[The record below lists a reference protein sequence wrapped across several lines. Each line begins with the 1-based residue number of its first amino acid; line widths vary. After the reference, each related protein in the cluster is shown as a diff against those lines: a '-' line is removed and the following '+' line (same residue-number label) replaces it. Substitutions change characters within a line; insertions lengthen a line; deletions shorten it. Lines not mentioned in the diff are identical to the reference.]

1 MTYRVQPLRPPL
13 RQQLRDDGV
22 LARVE
27 GLVVE
32 QLAATALEEQDA
44 DEAIDPVVQG
54 IDRRQHAFLV
64 KEHEACVR
72 VGLVLVR
79 PFAAGVEERE
89 VGVDVLEVV
98 ARQRER
104 GVFVTGG
111 LQQGRFDHAPDPA
124 IAIPEGVDEFV
135 VVMHQR
141 RADERVGACIHQLAV
156 PGDQCFEQAPDVAP
170 VLWRLVAPAVLR
182 TADLGDAP
190 LGVVADEAGAVVG
203 VRQIV
208 GDQSV
213 HLGHE
218 VDRQLPARIERSLS
232 CAFVGGLDVEHPPLL
247 DLLHLR
253 GIEVDGGACFILGE
267 RAAFDRVGPVDAAG
281 DHLALELIRHLRER
295 RGDEAPM
302 GILDA
307 LHRKLQAASVDAHL
321 KEEGA
326 EAVGFDAQRELGN
339 LGGDHVCRNVRSKKQ
354 GFILF
359 SIR

>member
-1 MTYRVQPLRPPL
+1 
-13 RQQLRDDGV
+13 
-22 LARVE
+22 
-27 GLVVE
+27 
-32 QLAATALEEQDA
+32 
-44 DEAIDPVVQG
+44 
-54 IDRRQHAFLV
+54 
-64 KEHEACVR
+64 
-72 VGLVLVR
+72 
-79 PFAAGVEERE
+79 
-89 VGVDVLEVV
+89 
-98 ARQRER
+98 
-104 GVFVTGG
+104 
-111 LQQGRFDHAPDPA
+111 
-124 IAIPEGVDEFV
+124 
-135 VVMHQR
+135 MHQR
-141 RADERVGACIHQLAV
+141 RADERVDACILQLAV

-170 VLWRLVAPAVLR
+170 VLWRLVASAVLR
-182 TADLGDAP
+182 TADLGGAS
-190 LGVVADEAGAVVG
+190 LGGVAEKAGAVVG

-208 GDQSV
+208 GDQAV

-354 GFILF
+354 NLILF
-359 SIR
+359 SMRWRALSAIRVRPDVQRSRLMDPARQKRRGEPAAASRGSGFAPCRACAAIAARINPGLAS